1 VGSSR
6 GPGARRRLRAAA
18 YPPGSLPKAP
28 SSLGEAVLDA
38 YQEARLKFVEAG
50 VWIGMLAVAA
60 ALVVSF
66 GSILW
71 AFVTA

>member
-1 VGSSR
+1 
-6 GPGARRRLRAAA
+6 
-18 YPPGSLPKAP
+18 
-28 SSLGEAVLDA
+28 
-38 YQEARLKFVEAG
+38 LKFVEAG